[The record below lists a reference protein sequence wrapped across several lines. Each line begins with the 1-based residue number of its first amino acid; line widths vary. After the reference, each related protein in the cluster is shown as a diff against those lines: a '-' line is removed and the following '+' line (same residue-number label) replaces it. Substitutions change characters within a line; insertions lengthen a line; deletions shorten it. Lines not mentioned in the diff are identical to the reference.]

1 MPIKKP
7 DPKFGIEQAVW
18 LVFVFGFLLVTIC
31 LNGCKS
37 VETKPDRER
46 FNRHLI

>member
-7 DPKFGIEQAVW
+7 DPNFGLPQVLW
-18 LVFVFGFLLVTIC
+18 LVFVFGFLLMVIFAT
-31 LNGCKS
+31 GCKS
-37 VETKPDRER
+37 TETKPDRER